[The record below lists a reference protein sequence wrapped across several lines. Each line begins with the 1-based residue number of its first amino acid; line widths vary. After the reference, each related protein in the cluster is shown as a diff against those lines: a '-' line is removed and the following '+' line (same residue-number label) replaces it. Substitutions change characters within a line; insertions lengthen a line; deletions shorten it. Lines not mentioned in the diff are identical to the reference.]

1 LLFTLSHQDSAAY
14 EAFCKS
20 INSGV
25 LVHYN
30 LLGMLDT
37 VEEKQQR
44 YAAAYKLYELA
55 FPPTPVAEIWP
66 APIAA
71 PALAPPA
78 GHDAA
83 GSIIIC
89 VRAYTG
95 EETHIRLKPHH
106 KMSKIFTAYAA
117 HVNVCIGSLR
127 FLLDGVE
134 HISGE
139 STVQQV
145 GLEEGDVIDA
155 LLEQGGC

>member
-1 LLFTLSHQDSAAY
+1 MMTLLFTLSHQDSAAY

-20 INSGV
+20 INSGA
-25 LVHYN
+25 LIHHN

-55 FPPTPVAEIWP
+55 FPPSPAAEIWP
-66 APIAA
+66 APASA
-71 PALAPPA
+71 PPALAPPA

-83 GSIIIC
+83 SSMTIC

-117 HVNVCIGSLR
+117 HVNVCIGSCLME
-127 FLLDGVE
+127 LSTSL
-134 HISGE
+134 E
-139 STVQQV
+139 SQQ
-145 GLEEGDVIDA
+145 
-155 LLEQGGC
+155 CSK